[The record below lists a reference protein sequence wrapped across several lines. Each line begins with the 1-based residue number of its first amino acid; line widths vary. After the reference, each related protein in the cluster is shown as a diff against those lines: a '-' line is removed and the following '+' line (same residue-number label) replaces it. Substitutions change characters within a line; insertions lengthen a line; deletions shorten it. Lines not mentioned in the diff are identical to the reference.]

1 MQQELVEL
9 QHIIENPDDPT
20 FANVIKQYDTCGRLL
35 AKVGGVYGNMC
46 SSMNTPEL
54 QRVQTELSPIL
65 SRHNSKTFT
74 LPGLFDKIDQV
85 YQHRF
90 DTATSGATSKKHGLT
105 PEEVRLIERV
115 HMDFVRSGAQLNSD
129 DQQELADIKAELAE
143 LRTKFQQNVMQDEAD
158 YELVVTLQ
166 DLQDCPAS
174 LIAAAAEAAKVRNTN
189 KLEKD
194 TKEEDGTIAVDYI
207 ITLSRS
213 LVEPFVTF
221 CTNRQLRKT
230 AFEAWT
236 KRGELNLPERDNI
249 AIAQTILQLRQ
260 RQAKLYGYKSYA
272 AFACADRM
280 AKTPENVMTLLTNV
294 WDRAKVSANKEREA
308 LEEYVKEE
316 GIELEGGIQPHDWRY
331 VAEKVRVSKYDFD
344 ETLLKPYLS
353 LDSVRNAMF
362 AVSNKL
368 FGLQYIPRPDLKLY
382 QQDVEA
388 YEVRDANDQLVSV
401 FLHDNF
407 SRQHKSSGAW
417 MSEYRSQTKN
427 LPTTTNTDEPAD
439 PMEGIPIV
447 SNNNNFAKAGST
459 ATLLSYDG
467 VLQQP
472 QQKQCITVVLFYF
485 VINYYRNN
493 LTFSFALILVF
504 TLLCIFHPVFIF
516 CVCFKIDRRC
526 CDDVS

>member
-1 MQQELVEL
+1 M
-9 QHIIENPDDPT
+9 
-20 FANVIKQYDTCGRLL
+20 
-35 AKVGGVYGNMC
+35 
-46 SSMNTPEL
+46 
-54 QRVQTELSPIL
+54 
-65 SRHNSKTFT
+65 
-74 LPGLFDKIDQV
+74 
-85 YQHRF
+85 
-90 DTATSGATSKKHGLT
+90 
-105 PEEVRLIERV
+105 
-115 HMDFVRSGAQLNSD
+115 
-129 DQQELADIKAELAE
+129 
-143 LRTKFQQNVMQDEAD
+143 
-158 YELVVTLQ
+158 
-166 DLQDCPAS
+166 
-174 LIAAAAEAAKVRNTN
+174 
-189 KLEKD
+189 
-194 TKEEDGTIAVDYI
+194 
-207 ITLSRS
+207 
-213 LVEPFVTF
+213 
-221 CTNRQLRKT
+221 
-230 AFEAWT
+230 
-236 KRGELNLPERDNI
+236 
-249 AIAQTILQLRQ
+249 
-260 RQAKLYGYKSYA
+260 
-272 AFACADRM
+272 
-280 AKTPENVMTLLTNV
+280 
-294 WDRAKVSANKEREA
+294 ANKEREA